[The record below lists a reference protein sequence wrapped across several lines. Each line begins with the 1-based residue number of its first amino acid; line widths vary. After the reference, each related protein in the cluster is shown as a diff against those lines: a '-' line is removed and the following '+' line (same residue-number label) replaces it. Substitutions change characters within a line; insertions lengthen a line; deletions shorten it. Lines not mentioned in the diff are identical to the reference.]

1 MTAGGA
7 RMKVIE
13 VPQPGGPEAL
23 VLGERPV
30 PQPAPAE
37 VLIEVAA
44 AGLNRADILQRRGFY
59 PSPPGAPSY
68 PGLEVAGTIAGL
80 GANVTQFKV
89 GDAVCALLQGGGYA
103 EFCSVDA
110 GQVLPIPGSLD
121 PIEAASLPEAMF
133 TVWSNVFGFG
143 RLQPGE
149 TLLVHGGSSG
159 IGVAA
164 IQLAV
169 ALGHTVFATAGSA
182 EKCRFCERLGA
193 RRAIDY
199 KSEDFVVEI
208 GKATDGRGVDVVL
221 DMVGGSYVPRNLQ
234 VLATQGRLVMIAT
247 QGGAKGEID
256 VLRIMQQRLVITG
269 STLRPRPVEFKRA
282 IRDQLLATVWPLIA
296 AGRIRP
302 IVDSVFALAQAPQ
315 AHARMESSEHIGKII
330 LALR

>member
-1 MTAGGA
+1 M
-7 RMKVIE
+7 
-13 VPQPGGPEAL
+13 
-23 VLGERPV
+23 
-30 PQPAPAE
+30 
-37 VLIEVAA
+37 
-44 AGLNRADILQRRGFY
+44 
-59 PSPPGAPSY
+59 
-68 PGLEVAGTIAGL
+68 
-80 GANVTQFKV
+80 
-89 GDAVCALLQGGGYA
+89 
-103 EFCSVDA
+103 
-110 GQVLPIPGSLD
+110 LPIPGSLD
-121 PIEAASLPEAMF
+121 KVEAASLPEAMF

-159 IGVAA
+159 VAA

-182 EKCRFCERLGA
+182 DKCRFCESLGA

-208 GKATDGRGVDVVL
+208 GKATDGRGVDVVF

-282 IRDQLLATVWPLIA
+282 IRDQLLAKVWPLIA

-302 IVDSVFALAQAPQ
+302 IVDSVFALAEAPQ

-330 LALR
+330 LVLS